1 MSATA
6 DDPHMTEVTTAV
18 EERVRAR
25 VITDDPLYRAIPV
38 LLRFTSAEPLAVRIV
53 FPADLSPEGTDN
65 EWVFPRALLEAGLTA
80 PTGTGDVRVWPC
92 GRVQAV
98 VEFHSPRASPW
109 SSSTSRRCAASC
121 AVRTP
126 RRGGR
131 RRAGRRARHPLG
143 PTPPHPPD
151 GRERGGPAP
160 GASGA
165 GPPLLR

>member
-98 VEFHSPRASPW
+98 VEFHSPEGVAVVQFDLSAL
-109 SSSTSRRCAASC
+109 RRFLRRTYAPAAAG
-121 AVRTP
+121 AVEP
-126 RRGGR
+126 
-131 RRAGRRARHPLG
+131 AG
-143 PTPPHPPD
+143 
-151 GRERGGPAP
+151 EPAT
-160 GASGA
+160 
-165 GPPLLR
+165 R

>member
-98 VEFHSPRASPW
+98 VEFHSPEGVAVVQFDLSAL
-109 SSSTSRRCAASC
+109 RRFLRRTYAPAAAP
-121 AVRTP
+121 AVEP
-126 RRGGR
+126 
-131 RRAGRRARHPLG
+131 AG
-143 PTPPHPPD
+143 
-151 GRERGGPAP
+151 EPAT
-160 GASGA
+160 
-165 GPPLLR
+165 R

>member
-98 VEFHSPRASPW
+98 VEFHSPEGVAVVQFDLSAL
-109 SSSTSRRCAASC
+109 RRFLRRTYAPAAAP
-121 AVRTP
+121 AV
-126 RRGGR
+126 
-131 RRAGRRARHPLG
+131 
-143 PTPPHPPD
+143 
-151 GRERGGPAP
+151 EPAT
-160 GASGA
+160 
-165 GPPLLR
+165 R